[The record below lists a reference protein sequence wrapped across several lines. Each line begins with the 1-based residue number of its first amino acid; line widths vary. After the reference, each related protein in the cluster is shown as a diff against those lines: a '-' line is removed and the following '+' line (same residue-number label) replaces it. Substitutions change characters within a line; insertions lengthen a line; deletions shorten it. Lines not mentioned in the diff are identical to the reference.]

1 MALEHLVLG
10 LVAGG
15 VRHGYAIWRHV
26 DDALGGRGTVQR
38 SHVYAALAAL
48 ERRSLVVACEVPA
61 NGRAGRR
68 AFAVTAAGDARPRAW
83 PGRAPAR
90 ATPGLQRAPFLK
102 LAGRAL
108 LGAHPSRRDVEAE
121 RAARRALPDPGGASR
136 PLVRL
141 LRERARRHAEAEL
154 WLLDR
159 LEAAVPPPATGS
171 RSGSASR

>member
-48 ERRSLVVACEVPA
+48 ECRCLVVASGVRA

-68 AFAVTAAGDARPRAW
+68 AFDATAAGGAW
-83 PGRAPAR
+83 LRQWLDRAPCD
-90 ATPGLQRAPFLK
+90 ATLVLQRALFVK
-102 LAGRAL
+102 LAVRAL
-108 LGAHPSRRDVEAE
+108 LGERPSRREVAAE
-121 RAARRALPDPGGASR
+121 RAARRATQDRGADSR

-154 WLLDR
+154 WLLEQ
-159 LEAAVPPPATGS
+159 LEVEIPPPATGS

>member
-38 SHVYAALAAL
+38 SHVYAALATL
-48 ERRSLVVACEVPA
+48 ERRRLVVAGEVPA
-61 NGRAGRR
+61 TGRAGRR
-68 AFAVTAAGDARPRAW
+68 AFDATAAGGTWLRAW
-83 PGRAPAR
+83 LDRAPR
-90 ATPGLQRAPFLK
+90 DATLVVQRALFVK
-102 LAGRAL
+102 LAVRAL
-108 LGAHPSRRDVEAE
+108 LGERPSRREVAAE
-121 RAARRALPDPGGASR
+121 RAARHAIPDRAVASR
-136 PLVRL
+136 PLLCL

-154 WLLDR
+154 WLLER
-159 LEAAVPPPATGS
+159 LEAAGLPPATRA